1 MKGLAFKTEKLFDE
15 VSRLDCIKPY
25 LLVGGTSLSLQ
36 LNHRNSE
43 DLDFMRWKV
52 NRNDKMEVEWFTIEK
67 ELSKIGV
74 IQKRDILDID
84 HVEFQVSD
92 IKFSFYACDKYSP
105 VKRPID
111 FYNNIKLSDMEGIMC
126 SKMETLMR
134 RSAFRDYYDIYCMLR
149 SGLDIDDSI
158 KAATAYSGHRLSTKN
173 LIAILTNGERFQRE
187 SLFAELK
194 PVFDIDS
201 KGIETYIKDC
211 LKMKIE
217 FSSAIESED
226 FAKLIKLKESGF
238 ILSTSTIESLQ
249 KTVSQPVMIVIQK
262 IFDLKFDVTSS
273 NTAKSTVN
281 EIIIRGKDPGIS
293 IDI

>member
-158 KAATAYSGHRLSTKN
+158 KAATAYSGHRLSTTGN
-173 LIAILTNGERFQRE
+173 
-187 SLFAELK
+187 
-194 PVFDIDS
+194 
-201 KGIETYIKDC
+201 ETIK
-211 LKMKIE
+211 
-217 FSSAIESED
+217 
-226 FAKLIKLKESGF
+226 
-238 ILSTSTIESLQ
+238 
-249 KTVSQPVMIVIQK
+249 
-262 IFDLKFDVTSS
+262 
-273 NTAKSTVN
+273 
-281 EIIIRGKDPGIS
+281 RGRDPGIS